1 MFLRMARRQASA
13 NHSVYYLSLQCPTA
27 ASMRER
33 EGRNSQVERM
43 LYSAWN
49 SQWRTPAEL
58 CQGLR
63 SHFCWMSRNTCLA
76 HVICRHY
83 LSAVIVLLLGG
94 TKQTPC
100 SSPRAGDED
109 LPLTASVRCPQSA
122 LAGFCSLLYD
132 AVLSFLSYWV
142 SSDDVSDL
150 IVIC

>member
-1 MFLRMARRQASA
+1 MPYSCYYEGKRRKELTGGENALLCLELSMENSSRAVSRPPQSFLLDEPKHPSC
-13 NHSVYYLSLQCPTA
+13 SC
-27 ASMRER
+27 
-33 EGRNSQVERM
+33 
-43 LYSAWN
+43 
-49 SQWRTPAEL
+49 
-58 CQGLR
+58 
-63 SHFCWMSRNTCLA
+63 
-76 HVICRHY
+76 ICRHY

-132 AVLSFLSYWV
+132 AVLSFLSHWV